1 MQSMTIKKYLIKLL
15 RRDIFKTRLSLILD
29 YAELVCIAFIVII
42 LGYSPCALGGL
53 ILKETQKY
61 SAIIPILSAILTI
74 ISFCLVCTHSKVE
87 EFYSKCVER
96 IRAGRCYIQGRKF
109 HLKCIKKHAKHNLT
123 AYEEIELEKFLTKLK
138 ISIKEL

>member
-1 MQSMTIKKYLIKLL
+1 MTIKKYLIKLL
-15 RRDIFKTRLSLILD
+15 RRDIFKTRSFLILD
-29 YAELVCIAFIVII
+29 YAELICIAFVVVI

-53 ILKETQKY
+53 ILKGTQKY
-61 SAIIPILSAILTI
+61 SAIILILSAVLTI

-96 IRAGRCYIQGRKF
+96 IRVGSRYIQECKF
-109 HLKCIKKHAKHNLT
+109 QLQCIKKHAKHNLT